1 MKLIVFLWFLLAIDI
16 AFAHA
21 QRRPRP
27 STRPAAIRMRARPE
41 MAIASITFLQVS
53 TGVPIQRV
61 GADQGIL
68 NLGTLSNVAQ
78 EDHNGAQIHPQ
89 KDSFVVVTRLG
100 MRVDLPDSGRAG
112 TATVSA
118 YLLSTDP
125 LRTVSLDGIRL
136 SMTPEIIARH
146 VSYGAITE
154 HVLKVMVPASMPP
167 GLLMDL
173 IGVNVAS
180 N

>member
-1 MKLIVFLWFLLAIDI
+1 MSNTQGFSRRQFVSSAI
-16 AFAHA
+16 
-21 QRRPRP
+21 
-27 STRPAAIRMRARPE
+27 SVAAISCLPNGRNGFAGFAALDREAGGFAE
-41 MAIASITFLQVS
+41 QSQVAL
-53 TGVPIQRV
+53 TTTPPWR
-61 GADQGIL
+61 DQGIL

-78 EDHNGAQIHPQ
+78 EDHNGTQIHPQ

-118 YLLSTDP
+118 YLLSSDP